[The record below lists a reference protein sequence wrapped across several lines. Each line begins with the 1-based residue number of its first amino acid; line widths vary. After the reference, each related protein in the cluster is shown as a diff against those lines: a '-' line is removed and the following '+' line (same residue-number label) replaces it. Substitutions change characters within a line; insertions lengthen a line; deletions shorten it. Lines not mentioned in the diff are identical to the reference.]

1 MHAAGMAVGVSLA
14 RFGFAAWIVLLGSA
28 LVCGPGRD
36 APAPAAGPG
45 DVAEARALA
54 DGDATPGPASGR
66 APTDPEAAADD
77 AAPGPASARE
87 PADPRAS
94 ARSPDADLLAADPP
108 DPDEPPPTHFEGRE
122 IAQTMSWL
130 GAGWLTRP
138 ERDAEEDATRLHE
151 ALALQPG
158 QTACDVG
165 AGSGYHTLRLAR
177 AVGPTGRV
185 LAVDLQPKMLEL
197 LRERV
202 AAAGLANVETIEA
215 TDRDPRLPDG
225 ACDLVLLVDVYH
237 ELAWPEPMLAAF
249 RRALAPGGR
258 LALVEFRAEDP
269 DVPIKRLHK
278 LSKAQ
283 IDRELLP
290 RGFRRVESFDGL
302 PWQHLVLFARDDAPA
317 R

>member
-1 MHAAGMAVGVSLA
+1 MHAAGMAARSVLA
-14 RFGFAAWIVLLGSA
+14 RFGLAAWA
-28 LVCGPGRD
+28 LVLASGLACGRGRD
-36 APAPAAGPG
+36 EPAPAAGPG
-45 DVAEARALA
+45 DVEKARAFA
-54 DGDATPGPASGR
+54 D
-66 APTDPEAAADD
+66 DD
-77 AAPGPASARE
+77 AAPGRAST
-87 PADPRAS
+87 DPRAS
-94 ARSPDADLLAADPP
+94 TSSPNAGSLPEDTPAAADPP

-130 GAGWLTRP
+130 GAAWLTRP

-165 AGSGYHTLRLAR
+165 AGSGYHTIRLAR

-202 AAAGLANVETIEA
+202 AAAGLANVEAIEA

-278 LSKAQ
+278 MSKAQ

-302 PWQHLVLFARDDAPA
+302 PWQHLVLFVRDDDPL